1 MRKIFIFLICLM
13 PLCLAAAQWGILADY
28 DQGDSAV
35 RGSIAGQNYLMPQI
49 LRGEPVRIFLSVD
62 GDHKTASY
70 EKIIT
75 DSYARGLPVR
85 PN

>member
-1 MRKIFIFLICLM
+1 M